1 MGWELVGAFS
11 EVLNLSEEILKI
23 IKYSLIKNK
32 ETYYFILMLLRR
44 NSFIGEVFICNTFLN
59 LRWLKEVG

>member
-32 ETYYFILMLLRR
+32 ETYYFILILLRR
-44 NSFIGEVFICNTFLN
+44 SSFMGEVVICNTFLK